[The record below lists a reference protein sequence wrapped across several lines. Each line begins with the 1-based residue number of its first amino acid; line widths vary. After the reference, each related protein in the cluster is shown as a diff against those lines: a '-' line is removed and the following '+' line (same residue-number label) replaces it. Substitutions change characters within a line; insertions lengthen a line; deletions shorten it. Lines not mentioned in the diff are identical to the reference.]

1 MVNALICQ
9 NECPESREIGP
20 IPRCLRRSPIGSA
33 VQIRFIRVHSW
44 FHIREGTAIRSL
56 CVPGG
61 CLEEAEHS
69 RSQPF
74 RAQSERDIRAFCK
87 PRLRNTVATAHS
99 SPSTKNRPVLAGPG
113 GFVIGVRLDAQ
124 GPTGDIRHTLWHQA
138 DVVTSCRPCRRR
150 GRGRGHRRQLPS
162 SRAAR

>member
-1 MVNALICQ
+1 MPSSVKMNVLKAGKSGPFPAVCAGRPLRAL
-9 NECPESREIGP
+9 SKF
-20 IPRCLRRSPIGSA
+20 
-33 VQIRFIRVHSW
+33 VFIRAHSW
-44 FHIREGTAIRSL
+44 FHIMEGTAIRSL

-87 PRLRNTVATAHS
+87 PRQRNTVGTAHS
-99 SPSTKNRPVLAGPG
+99 SPATKNRPVLAGAG
-113 GFVIGVRLDAQ
+113 RLRYWGARLDAL
-124 GPTGDIRHTLWHQA
+124 GPTGDSRHTLWHQA

-150 GRGRGHRRQLPS
+150 GRGRGHRQLPS
-162 SRAAR
+162 SRAAQ

>member
-1 MVNALICQ
+1 MPSSVKMNVLKAGKSGPFPAVCAGRSLRAL
-9 NECPESREIGP
+9 SKF
-20 IPRCLRRSPIGSA
+20 
-33 VQIRFIRVHSW
+33 VFIRVHSW
-44 FHIREGTAIRSL
+44 FHIREGTAIRTL

-69 RSQPF
+69 RSHPF

-87 PRLRNTVATAHS
+87 PRQRITVGTAHS